1 MKIEKYMLETA
12 KAMLKEKNV
21 MLWEYEDSI
30 VVSNDGYFAMF
41 VPREKFIFNA
51 EPHGTFMGKLPRNWE
66 CNEIRYT
73 DVCEQH
79 GKKLCRVLEP
89 VSGKW
94 KIAVVKTAN
103 LGKEC
108 YALLLET
115 HTKRKQCEPQ
125 TECTVICCKMAL
137 WACVAKLVNV
147 SIWSRNICFR
157 GTNSIKSTLPKN
169 WEMWLGIWQ

>member
-1 MKIEKYMLETA
+1 MKIEKYMVETA
-12 KAMLKEKNV
+12 KALLKEKKV
-21 MLWEYEDSI
+21 MFWEYEDSI
-30 VVSNDGYFAMF
+30 VISNDGCFAMF

-94 KIAVVKTAN
+94 KTLIDEKFLKYFDMDTNIKFYQPYEKAAVVVTEG
-103 LGKEC
+103 GKLC
-108 YALLLET
+108 AIIM
-115 HTKRKQCEPQ
+115 PI
-125 TECTVICCKMAL
+125 V
-137 WACVAKLVNV
+137 
-147 SIWSRNICFR
+147 
-157 GTNSIKSTLPKN
+157 KSGVK
-169 WEMWLGIWQ
+169 

>member
-94 KIAVVKTAN
+94 KTLIDEKFLKYFDMSTRVKFYQPYEKAAVVATEG
-103 LGKEC
+103 GKVC
-108 YALLLET
+108 A
-115 HTKRKQCEPQ
+115 
-125 TECTVICCKMAL
+125 VIMPI
-137 WACVAKLVNV
+137 V
-147 SIWSRNICFR
+147 
-157 GTNSIKSTLPKN
+157 KSGVK
-169 WEMWLGIWQ
+169 

>member
-12 KAMLKEKNV
+12 KALLKEKKVAFWN
-21 MLWEYEDSI
+21 YEDSI
-30 VVSNDGYFAMF
+30 VISNDGCFAMF

-51 EPHGTFMGKLPRNWE
+51 EPKGTFMGKLPRNWE

-94 KIAVVKTAN
+94 KTLIDEKFLKYFDMSTRVKFYQPYEKAAVVATEG
-103 LGKEC
+103 GKVC
-108 YALLLET
+108 A
-115 HTKRKQCEPQ
+115 
-125 TECTVICCKMAL
+125 VIMPI
-137 WACVAKLVNV
+137 AKSGV
-147 SIWSRNICFR
+147 
-157 GTNSIKSTLPKN
+157 K
-169 WEMWLGIWQ
+169 

>member
-94 KIAVVKTAN
+94 KTLIDEKFLKYFDMSTRVKFYQPYEKAAIVATEGGKVCAVIMPIVKS
-103 LGKEC
+103 GVK
-108 YALLLET
+108 
-115 HTKRKQCEPQ
+115 
-125 TECTVICCKMAL
+125 
-137 WACVAKLVNV
+137 
-147 SIWSRNICFR
+147 
-157 GTNSIKSTLPKN
+157 
-169 WEMWLGIWQ
+169 